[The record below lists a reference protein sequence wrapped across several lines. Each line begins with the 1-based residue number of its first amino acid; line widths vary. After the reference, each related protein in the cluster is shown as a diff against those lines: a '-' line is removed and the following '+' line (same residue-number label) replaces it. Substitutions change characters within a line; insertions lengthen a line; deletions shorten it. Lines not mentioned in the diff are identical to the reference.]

1 MKSLRRKCPKRVA
14 GYSLVEMMVTLAIGL
29 IMMAIAL
36 PTLVSTIQ
44 GYRLSSIAQQTANL
58 IDLARYAAIR
68 HNSAVSVQ
76 KTVQNGN
83 TVFFVDLDGDTRLG
97 ANEPMVM
104 LPRDMQLAN
113 SDSDTPQ
120 PVSTGVSNL
129 QDFTSQ
135 ITFDSRGTL
144 NYIGGFAPAPYFL
157 AIGYS
162 SQARY
167 GCRAVTVTPMGQTK
181 TWKAPDHGTW
191 SPM

>member
-1 MKSLRRKCPKRVA
+1 MTFGSDRVRGGMKSLRRKCLLRVA

-36 PTLVSTIQ
+36 PALVSTIQ

-68 HNSAVSVQ
+68 HNAAVSLQ

-104 LPRDMQLAN
+104 LPRTCNWQTAIRTRRN
-113 SDSDTPQ
+113 P
-120 PVSTGVSNL
+120 
-129 QDFTSQ
+129 
-135 ITFDSRGTL
+135 R
-144 NYIGGFAPAPYFL
+144 AP
-157 AIGYS
+157 G
-162 SQARY
+162 
-167 GCRAVTVTPMGQTK
+167 
-181 TWKAPDHGTW
+181 
-191 SPM
+191 